1 MDQDLTFVNVSCED
15 FLENMNHSNYPVV
28 FIDKTRLFGNEKE
41 LSKELISQFNQCQV
55 LFETFDYE
63 QFSTKAHFGKN
74 LIEWIWGIFWLLCLE
89 IIDNGCLF
97 ATFAYERFGMDPQK
111 RTAINQLLDDYDF
124 EYHLIPCHNFSKVIR
139 SAKF

>member
-1 MDQDLTFVNVSCED
+1 MDPHLTFVNVSCED

-28 FIDKTRLFGNEKE
+28 FRDKTRLFGNEKE

-89 IIDNGCLF
+89 IIGNGCLF

-111 RTAINQLLDDYDF
+111 RTAINQLLSQCCWTIMI
-124 EYHLIPCHNFSKVIR
+124 LS
-139 SAKF
+139 